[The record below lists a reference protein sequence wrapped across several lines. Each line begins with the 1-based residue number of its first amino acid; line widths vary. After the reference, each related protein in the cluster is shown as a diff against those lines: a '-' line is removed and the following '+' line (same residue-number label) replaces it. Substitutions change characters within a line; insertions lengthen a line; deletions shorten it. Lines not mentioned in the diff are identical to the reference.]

1 MREKSNTLQ
10 IMRAIAIIMVVLQHS
25 IGRVASTNIELKS
38 MYMLNHID
46 VSVFFI
52 ISGYLYEIKKDK
64 YKQEGF
70 VKFLSQKFNA
80 LMIPYLFW
88 SLVIPIGLKFMNIV
102 LSGKLESKVWS
113 WGEIIINTITYKEY
127 YVQHLWFI
135 YILFAFFLIHYLS
148 GDLFIKLP
156 IFMLIFIGLNFV
168 DGCDI
173 PFLIGKF
180 VLHFTTFSIGRLI
193 AHRGMEKLRTNKGL
207 FIVVLFTFCGCY
219 CSELWIPDSFTYK
232 LYGHLLYALSGSA
245 VVYYIASIISNLKG
259 KLCYSL
265 QVIGADSFEIY
276 ILHNPYISV
285 SISMIL
291 LKCGLGNGCIIFVT
305 TVLAIIVPIIAVEYI
320 REFMPIGM
328 KLFGRKG

>member
-1 MREKSNTLQ
+1 MLSRFPL
-10 IMRAIAIIMVVLQHS
+10 AVLVVFIHS
-25 IGRVASTNIELKS
+25 VGDINGSYYHLRDFISHPL
-38 MYMLNHID
+38 LNF
-46 VSVFFI
+46 VVPAFFI

-156 IFMLIFIGLNFV
+156 IFMLIFIGFNFV
-168 DGCDI
+168 D
-173 PFLIGKF
+173 
-180 VLHFTTFSIGRLI
+180 
-193 AHRGMEKLRTNKGL
+193 
-207 FIVVLFTFCGCY
+207 
-219 CSELWIPDSFTYK
+219 
-232 LYGHLLYALSGSA
+232 A
-245 VVYYIASIISNLKG
+245 VWL
-259 KLCYSL
+259 
-265 QVIGADSFEIY
+265 
-276 ILHNPYISV
+276 
-285 SISMIL
+285 
-291 LKCGLGNGCIIFVT
+291 
-305 TVLAIIVPIIAVEYI
+305 
-320 REFMPIGM
+320 
-328 KLFGRKG
+328 